1 MRRFAALMCAGLN
14 DLGHDA
20 QIIRPSEIAGRLS
33 SRSAKVW
40 KWLGYV
46 DKLIMFPFALK
57 AAIEWADVVHICDHS
72 NSFYVPRYLKRRPH
86 VVTCHDMLAVRCAHG
101 EIPENQIG
109 WAGRHLQS
117 LILNGLRRA
126 HEIVC
131 VSDATKAGLLRLSG
145 LPETRI
151 SRIDNGLN
159 YPYSPMDREEAA
171 ALISKLGVGSTQPFV
186 LHVGG
191 NQWYKNRLGVL
202 RVFSALRQHTPER
215 DFRLVMVG
223 KPWTTEM
230 RQFVLHHRLE
240 RVVAELIE
248 PTEQELQALYSTAT
262 MLLFPSL
269 QEGFGWP
276 IIEAQS
282 CGCPV
287 VTSNRPPMNVI
298 GGDGA
303 IYIDP
308 DDAQLAALTIVGSL
322 SRLRETR
329 EAGLR
334 NAERFSTP
342 RMIDAYAD
350 LYRKLVKTPS
360 PREPGSPALP
370 YGEENLETSVR
381 RAQAQSM
388 GR

>member
-20 QIIRPSEIAGRLS
+20 QIIRPSEIAGRLT

-46 DKLIMFPFALK
+46 DKLILFPFALK

-72 NSFYVPRYLKRRPH
+72 NSLYVPRYFKRRPH
-86 VVTCHDMLAVRCAHG
+86 VVTCHDMLAVRCAYG

-109 WAGRHLQS
+109 WAGRHLQN
-117 LILNGLRRA
+117 LILNGLLRA
-126 HEIVC
+126 QEIVC
-131 VSDATKAGLLRLSG
+131 VSEATKADLLRLSG

-159 YPYSPMDREEAA
+159 YPYSPMDTDEAA
-171 ALISKLGVGSTQPFV
+171 LLSKLGVGSTQPFV

-202 RVFSALRQHTPER
+202 RIFSALRQHTPGR

-223 KPWTTEM
+223 KPWTPEM
-230 RQFVLHHRLE
+230 RQFVLHHQLE

-308 DDAQLAALTIVGSL
+308 DDVKLAAVTIVGSL

-342 RMIDAYAD
+342 RMIYAYAD
-350 LYRKLVKTPS
+350 LYRKLVETPS
-360 PREPGSPALP
+360 PGEPGLPAP
-370 YGEENLETSVR
+370 PFGEEDLETTGR